1 MNWWYM
7 AVLFFFFKQKTAYE
21 MRISDWSSDVCS
33 SDLLIPSTLGDG
45 FLMHDS
51 EGNLAPGAGR
61 AMPQPWVMHDGQRHR
76 LDDSLA
82 PGFLLIGR
90 PGWSPGEDV
99 WRQADELKICLAAL
113 GDAGPGIQSI
123 GEEGPMIARW
133 DDRKTVGQGKSVSVR
148 V

>member
-1 MNWWYM
+1 MRQEM
-7 AVLFFFFKQKTAYE
+7 AEGRGEIVRQH
-21 MRISDWSSDVCS
+21 
-33 SDLLIPSTLGDG
+33 LIPSTLGDG

-99 WRQADELKICLAAL
+99 WRQADELKICLAPL

-123 GEEGPMIARW
+123 DEDGPMIARW
-133 DDRKTVGQGKSVSVR
+133 TRTLGQFGIVSWRER
-148 V
+148 VFQLCVFPVLAGLFK